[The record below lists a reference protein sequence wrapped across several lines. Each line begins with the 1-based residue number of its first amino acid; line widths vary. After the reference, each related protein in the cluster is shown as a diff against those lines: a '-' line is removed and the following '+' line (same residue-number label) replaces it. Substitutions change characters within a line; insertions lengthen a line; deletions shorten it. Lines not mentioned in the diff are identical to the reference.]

1 MTIEMIDI
9 YNQHELN
16 SEFPEIKPPSE
27 EEIDTMIQTHGNK
40 LLREHLNHFAFEDLK
55 AIVMFYQ
62 LDIKDDK
69 QTQINIIRKVRRGN
83 RDFMK

>member
-16 SEFPEIKPPSE
+16 SEFPEINPPLE

-40 LLREHLNHFAFEDLK
+40 PLREHLNHFAFEDLK